1 MRKNKE
7 KNSLKSFFKILF
19 LIYLAIVLY
28 ITLFNRE
35 PGEKRIDMVPLRSY
49 YLLIEENNSFY
60 FTQILYNIL
69 MTVPFGFLLPFIYK
83 KMRSVFVV
91 GLMGFLFSL
100 SIETVQYITRRG
112 LFEFDDLFNNTVGT
126 VAGYIIFYIIQSILI
141 TFIDRKR

>member
-1 MRKNKE
+1 MENKE
-7 KNSLKSFFKILF
+7 EIIKLKNITEAGLDGVKSFI
-19 LIYLAIVLY
+19 
-28 ITLFNRE
+28 ITQLDE
-35 PGEKRIDMVPLRSY
+35 MV
-49 YLLIEENNSFY
+49 
-60 FTQILYNIL
+60 
-69 MTVPFGFLLPFIYK
+69 LPFIYK

-141 TFIDRKR
+141 TFIDRKK

>member
-1 MRKNKE
+1 MGKNKE
-7 KNSLKSFFKILF
+7 KNSLKSFFKVL
-19 LIYLAIVLY
+19 LVIYLAIVFY
-28 ITLFNRE
+28 ITLFSRE
-35 PGEKRIDMVPLRSY
+35 PGEKRIDMVPFRSY

>member
-35 PGEKRIDMVPLRSY
+35 PGEKRIDMVPFRSY
-49 YLLIEENNSFY
+49 YLLIEENNLFY

-69 MTVPFGFLLPFIYK
+69 LTVPFGFLLPFIYK

>member
-35 PGEKRIDMVPLRSY
+35 PGEKRIDMVPFRSY

-112 LFEFDDLFNNTVGT
+112 LFEFDDMIGNTIGCLIGSVVGM
-126 VAGYIIFYIIQSILI
+126 LI
-141 TFIDRKR
+141 KRGKT

>member
-35 PGEKRIDMVPLRSY
+35 PGEKRIDMVPFRSY

-83 KMRSVFVV
+83 KMSH
-91 GLMGFLFSL
+91 
-100 SIETVQYITRRG
+100 TK
-112 LFEFDDLFNNTVGT
+112 DL
-126 VAGYIIFYIIQSILI
+126 
-141 TFIDRKR
+141 